1 MNSAATQKE
10 RLACIPTGKPNM
22 AFGLGIGCSAGW
34 FGYTGGITG
43 YNTGAYY
50 LPEMDATIIALVNTQ
65 QQPKDKPDVAS
76 ATFRDVAR
84 VLFPNNVPF

>member
-1 MNSAATQKE
+1 
-10 RLACIPTGKPNM
+10 M

-50 LPEMDATIIALVNTQ
+50 LPEMDATIIAFVNSQ

-76 ATFRDVAR
+76 ATFRDIAR
-84 VLFPNNVPF
+84 VLFPGNVPF